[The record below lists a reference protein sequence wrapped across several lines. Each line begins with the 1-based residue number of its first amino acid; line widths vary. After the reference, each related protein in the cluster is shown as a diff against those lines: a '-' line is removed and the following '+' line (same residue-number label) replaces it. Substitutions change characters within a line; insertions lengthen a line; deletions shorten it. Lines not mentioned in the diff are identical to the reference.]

1 MIVGGVKRW
10 HMPVPLAEVASAL
23 EIDFVVFPHPDDSR
37 CLLDDVGRLAK
48 RGDANLMQ
56 PLAGWIGA
64 LILVEPIAVKDCKIN
79 LVAHL
84 PVERIEHR

>member
-64 LILVEPIAVKDCKIN
+64 LILVEPIAFKDGEVN
-79 LVAHL
+79 LVTHL
-84 PVERIEHR
+84 PV